1 MKKLLAILSVVL
13 FASPASARCA
23 KDHMAIGWEP
33 IWEGVTTV
41 LNCGPEIEPMQFG
54 IYPLRCHKEDYY
66 PNYNGHAVLLKGT
79 YEFPKRFIYSYT
91 LCLTSL
97 GDDYPN
103 GLTVEIIN
111 MPSVVE
117 KE

>member
-1 MKKLLAILSVVL
+1 MKKLIIILSAL
-13 FASPASARCA
+13 LCSNQASARCA

-41 LNCGPEIEPMQFG
+41 LSCGPEIEPMQFG
-54 IYPLRCHKEDYY
+54 IYPLRCHDEDYN

-79 YEFPKRFIYSYT
+79 YENKKRFIYLYT
-91 LCLTSL
+91 LCLTTL
-97 GDDYPN
+97 GDDYPD

-111 MPSVVE
+111 IPNVVE